1 MAAEHVIPPPEIGRS
16 VHYRDGRGLLHHAD
30 QSRITP
36 WIATDATGLFLG
48 QVPAFLART
57 DPLGDGGQDGR
68 EPFDLFRGLL
78 E

>member
-1 MAAEHVIPPPEIGRS
+1 MAAQHMIPAPEIGRT
-16 VHYRDGRGLLHHAD
+16 VHHRDGRGLLNCAD

-48 QVPAFLART
+48 QVAAFLART

-78 E
+78 K